1 MRALVARRAAAAPA
15 PKNSRVRAARAAQAR
30 GAPRPEDARHSG
42 FAPAGNRRAVC
53 YCALAAVAAAL
64 RAVRRGPAPDGVRAG
79 EAAARDAPGHR
90 DAIDRR
96 ARACLANQASS
107 SGTRTAAS
115 PSAAPSQV
123 KERRGIL
130 VSSDRRASDRSK
142 GSRQDFG
149 PGQGRIR
156 MNLRFDNGFAALKQI
171 RGQILVSWPGFAC
184 GPGEAS
190 DPPRLSCRLSWRPSY
205 PCRNSE

>member
-1 MRALVARRAAAAPA
+1 MPPLFARRAAVAPA
-15 PKNSRVRAARAAQAR
+15 RENSRVRAAPAVQAR
-30 GAPRPEDARHSG
+30 GAPRPGDARHSG
-42 FAPAGNRRAVC
+42 FAPAGHRRVDC
-53 YCALAAVAAAL
+53 CCALAAAAAAL
-64 RAVRRGPAPDGVRAG
+64 RAVRQEPAPDGVRAD

-130 VSSDRRASDRSK
+130 VSSDRSASDRSK

-156 MNLRFDNGFAALKQI
+156 MNLRFDNGFAVLKQI
-171 RGQILVSWPGFAC
+171 RGQILVSWPGSAC
-184 GPGEAS
+184 VRGEAS
-190 DPPRLSCRLSWRPSY
+190 DPPRLSCWRPSC